1 MEIMNIAISGF
12 NNDPNLIEL
21 LEKNGY
27 NIHNVIT
34 KDVKFLLTKEDPDFI
49 RYKSAKLKHAITFNI
64 PIITC
69 NDLTFLKHLNE
80 YSSFK
85 SLKLKSN

>member
-1 MEIMNIAISGF
+1 MEIMNIVISGF
-12 NNDPNLIEL
+12 NNDPKLIKT

-49 RYKSAKLKHAITFNI
+49 MYKSAKLKHAITFNI
-64 PIITC
+64 PIIT
-69 NDLTFLKHLNE
+69 
-80 YSSFK
+80 YSNFEK
-85 SLKLKSN
+85 YNLKLCNF

>member
-1 MEIMNIAISGF
+1 MNIAISGF
-12 NNDPNLIEL
+12 NNDPKLIEFL
-21 LEKNGY
+21 TKNGY

-49 RYKSAKLKHAITFNI
+49 RYKSAKLKHAITFNV

-69 NDLTFLKHLNE
+69 NDFKKNKLN
-80 YSSFK
+80 FK
-85 SLKLKSN
+85 N

>member
-12 NNDPNLIEL
+12 NNDPKLIKS

-27 NIHNVIT
+27 NIHNIIT

-69 NDLTFLKHLNE
+69 NDFTALKLLNE
-80 YSSFK
+80 YININPLESR
-85 SLKLKSN
+85 KL

>member
-1 MEIMNIAISGF
+1 METMNIVISGF
-12 NNDPNLIEL
+12 NNDPKLIEL
-21 LEKNGY
+21 LTKNGY
-27 NIHNVIT
+27 IINNVIT

-49 RYKSAKLKHAITFNI
+49 KYKSAKLKHAITFNI

-80 YSSFK
+80 YLDFK
-85 SLKLKSN
+85 N